1 MSRARPYDLTVNE
14 ATMKKLAMTA
24 IAAAIG
30 LTSLS
35 TQAADFVAG
44 QDYKVLANPEKIEGN
59 KIIVREFF
67 WYGCPHCYTLEP
79 YMAQW
84 AKKLPADVVFMQT
97 PAAMNPVWEQNAR
110 GFYAAQLLGYQGKTH
125 QAMFD
130 AIQKDRQKLFDQ
142 ASIGQWYASK
152 GVDIN
157 KFNSLYNSFAVN
169 TRIARSKDA
178 AQRFQLS
185 GVPAVVVD
193 GKYVVEGGDGKVPQV
208 VNYLINKARAER
220 GGK

>member
-1 MSRARPYDLTVNE
+1 
-14 ATMKKLAMTA
+14 MKIFAMRTLGVA
-24 IAAAIG
+24 VGVALGFAALPA
-30 LTSLS
+30 S
-35 TQAADFVAG
+35 AADFVAG
-44 QDYKVLANPEKIEGN
+44 KDYTVLANPEKIEGN
-59 KIIVREFF
+59 NIIVREFF
-67 WYGCPHCYTLEP
+67 WYGCPHCYKLEP
-79 YMAQW
+79 YMHQW
-84 AKKLPADVVFMQT
+84 AQTKPADVVFLQT
-97 PAAMNPVWEQNAR
+97 PAALNPVWEQNAR
-110 GFYAAQLLGYQGKTH
+110 GFYAAQLMGYQGKTH

-157 KFNSLYNSFAVN
+157 KFNSMYNSFAVN

-193 GKYVVEGGDGKVPQV
+193 GKYVVEGEDGKVPQV

>member
-44 QDYKVLANPEKIEGN
+44 QDYNVLENPEKIECN

-84 AKKLPADVVFMQT
+84 SKKLPADVVFMQT

-110 GFYAAQLLGYQGKTH
+110 GFYAAQLLGYLGKTH
-125 QAMFD
+125 QAMDD
-130 AIQKDRQKLFDQ
+130 AIQKDRQK
-142 ASIGQWYASK
+142 
-152 GVDIN
+152 
-157 KFNSLYNSFAVN
+157 
-169 TRIARSKDA
+169 
-178 AQRFQLS
+178 
-185 GVPAVVVD
+185 
-193 GKYVVEGGDGKVPQV
+193 
-208 VNYLINKARAER
+208 
-220 GGK
+220 

>member
-1 MSRARPYDLTVNE
+1 
-14 ATMKKLAMTA
+14 MKKLAFSA
-24 IAAAIG
+24 LALAVG

-35 TQAADFVAG
+35 AQAADFVAG
-44 QDYKVLANPEKIEGN
+44 TDYTVLQNPEKIEGN

-67 WYGCPHCYTLEP
+67 WYGCPHCYRLEP
-79 YMAQW
+79 YMNAW
-84 AKKLPADVVFMQT
+84 AKTKPADVLYLQT

-142 ASIGQWYASK
+142 ASIGNWYAK
-152 GVDIN
+152 QGVDLG
-157 KFNSLYNSFAVN
+157 KFNNMYNSFAVN
-169 TRIARSKDA
+169 TRIARSNDA
-178 AQRFQLS
+178 ARRYQIT
-185 GVPAVVVD
+185 GTPVVVVD
-193 GKYVVEGGDGKVPQV
+193 GKYLVQGEDGKVPQV
-208 VNYLINKARAER
+208 VDFLVKKARAER

>member
-1 MSRARPYDLTVNE
+1 
-14 ATMKKLAMTA
+14 MKKLAFSA
-24 IAAAIG
+24 LALAVG

-35 TQAADFVAG
+35 AQAADFVAG
-44 QDYKVLANPEKIEGN
+44 QDYTVLPNPEKIEGN

-67 WYGCPHCYTLEP
+67 WYGCPHCYKLEP
-79 YMAQW
+79 YMAKW
-84 AKKLPADVVFMQT
+84 AKTKPADVAFLQT
-97 PAAMNPVWEQNAR
+97 PAALNPVWEQNAR
-110 GFYAAQLLGYQGKTH
+110 GFYAAQLMGYQGKTH
-125 QAMFD
+125 EALFN

-178 AQRFQLS
+178 AQRYQLT

-193 GKYVVEGGDGKVPQV
+193 GKYVVQGEDGKVPQV
-208 VNYLINKARAER
+208 VDFLVKKARAER

>member
-1 MSRARPYDLTVNE
+1 MHVIFISACEKKALKKTRAVLDSYAIRTGQSTWQAPM
-14 ATMKKLAMTA
+14 TME
-24 IAAAIG
+24 G
-30 LTSLS
+30 LT
-35 TQAADFVAG
+35 
-44 QDYKVLANPEKIEGN
+44 E
-59 KIIVREFF
+59 VRKALKQK
-67 WYGCPHCYTLEP
+67 GITR
-79 YMAQW
+79 
-84 AKKLPADVVFMQT
+84 QT
-97 PAAMNPVWEQNAR
+97 AV
-110 GFYAAQLLGYQGKTH
+110 AAQLLGYKGKTH

-193 GKYVVEGGDGKVPQV
+193 GKYVVEGEDGKVPQV